1 MRRCHYYSIIFQL
14 QMEGS
19 NQKHLSPE
27 GEKPNEESC
36 SFDTVSDNSQEEN
49 VSTVKKRDFD
59 KAVPLSSESDVSEN
73 VGDIKNRSRLND
85 FDGEN
90 SSDNSNLVD
99 SSKSSTGNDLKRNSS
114 DTSRADIVDDSKDST
129 GNDSKK
135 ISINKSKGIGQRLH
149 QGTAASKARQGKKV
163 RRSHLRVCIF
173 DQLYS

>member
-1 MRRCHYYSIIFQL
+1 MD
-14 QMEGS
+14 GS
-19 NQKHLSPE
+19 NPKHLSPE
-27 GEKPNEESC
+27 GESS
-36 SFDTVSDNSQEEN
+36 SFDTASDNSQEEK

-59 KAVPLSSESDVSEN
+59 KAVPPNCESEASEN

-90 SSDNSNLVD
+90 SSENSNLVD

-135 ISINKSKGIGQRLH
+135 ISINKSKGIGHRLH

-163 RRSHLRVCIF
+163 RRSHLRVC
-173 DQLYS
+173 LCNVCL

>member
-1 MRRCHYYSIIFQL
+1 MPRCHYCSTIFQL
-14 QMEGS
+14 QMDGS
-19 NQKHLSPE
+19 NPKHLSPE
-27 GEKPNEESC
+27 GESS
-36 SFDTVSDNSQEEN
+36 SFDTASDNSQEEK

-59 KAVPLSSESDVSEN
+59 KAVPPNCESEASEN

-90 SSDNSNLVD
+90 SSENSNLVD
-99 SSKSSTGNDLKRNSS
+99 SSNSSTGNDLKRNSS

-129 GNDSKK
+129 GNDNKK

-163 RRSHLRVCIF
+163 RRSHLRVC
-173 DQLYS
+173 LCNVCL